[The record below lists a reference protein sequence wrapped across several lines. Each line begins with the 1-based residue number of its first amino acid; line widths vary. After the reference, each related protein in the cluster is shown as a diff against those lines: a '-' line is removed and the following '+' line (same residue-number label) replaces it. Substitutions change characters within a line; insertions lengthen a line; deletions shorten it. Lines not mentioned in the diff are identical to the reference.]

1 MKTFDGRVIKA
12 VASKFFVDTDGGVK
26 VCFARKKLKSAGN
39 IFVGDYVTVA
49 KDRDSFV
56 IEEVKPRSNQL
67 IRPYVSNIDV
77 CFIVVACEPQPDF
90 MLVDKIIV
98 NCLEQRI
105 TPVLVKN
112 KCDVFDVYDDFDLSE
127 HSDVFNVALTEQ
139 IDIFNAALSEYK
151 DIIQIVEC
159 SAENLMGTDALAQ
172 IAKGKTVCFAGQ
184 SAVGKSSLINAML
197 GSDVLQVGELAKKIK
212 RGKNTTRRTEILS
225 LGSDTYLVDT
235 CGFSMLEAIDIPPE
249 NLRLYYDDFEQF
261 RPMCK
266 FSACTH
272 IGEPD
277 CAVKP
282 HVGRE
287 IGGGRYQRY
296 KTLFDEL
303 KQRRDTK
310 YD

>member
-12 VASKFFVDTDGGVK
+12 VASKFFVDTDEGVR

-90 MLVDKIIV
+90 VLVDKIIV

-112 KCDVFDVYDDFDLSE
+112 KCDVFDVCDDFALSE
-127 HSDVFNVALTEQ
+127 HSDIFNVALTEQ
-139 IDIFNAALSEYK
+139 LNIFNDALSEYK
-151 DIIQIVEC
+151 DIIQIIEC
-159 SAENLMGTDALAQ
+159 SAESGLGIDTLAQ

-235 CGFSMLEAIDIPPE
+235 CGFSMLEAIEIPPE

-272 IGEPD
+272 IDEPD

-287 IGGGRYQRY
+287 IGSGRYQRY
-296 KTLFDEL
+296 KALFDEL